1 MRLLPCALLA
11 FALLVGTGC
20 TSVHVTRAYNG
31 VRVDGGRQPA
41 ATVEVENSGWYLF
54 TFIPIA
60 SGNPEAPNEVS
71 SQWFTDTVT
80 VGNNIKVLK
89 DVMRR
94 ERITEVANLTTHCS
108 DEKYLVFILARRAYH
123 TSAVLLKPEPQ
134 STVESKK

>member
-20 TSVHVTRAYNG
+20 TSVHVTRSYNG

>member
-1 MRLLPCALLA
+1 MRHSPSFLLA
-11 FALLVGTGC
+11 FALLATGC
-20 TSVHVTRAYNG
+20 TSVHVTRSYNG

-71 SQWFTDTVT
+71 SRWFTDTVT

-134 STVESKK
+134 STVESQK

>member
-1 MRLLPCALLA
+1 MRLLPCALLV

-31 VRVDGGRQPA
+31 VRVDGGREPC
-41 ATVEVENSGWYLF
+41 ATIEVENSGWYLL
-54 TFIPIA
+54 TFIPLA

-71 SQWFTDTVT
+71 SRWFTDTVT

>member
-1 MRLLPCALLA
+1 MRHSPSFLLA
-11 FALLVGTGC
+11 FALLATGC
-20 TSVHVTRAYNG
+20 TSVHVTRSYNG

-71 SQWFTDTVT
+71 SRWFTDTVT
-80 VGNNIKVLK
+80 VGNNIRVLK

-134 STVESKK
+134 STVESQK

>member
-1 MRLLPCALLA
+1 MRLSLLLA
-11 FALLVGTGC
+11 LALFGAGC

-41 ATVEVENSGWYLF
+41 ATVEVENSGWFLL

-60 SGNPEAPNEVS
+60 SGDPQSPNEVS

-94 ERITEVANLTTHCS
+94 ERVTEVANLTTHCS

-123 TSAVLLKPEPQ
+123 TSAVLLRPEPQ
-134 STVESKK
+134 STVESNK